1 MSGYR
6 VRVLV
11 MRCGG
16 GRSQPMKQA
25 RAGAPEKTSQCEGAQ
40 RDGMGW
46 GCEWQEMRPSGNWGC
61 SYVRPVDQGKEGG
74 SGAEL
79 RQEEV
84 VANLH
89 SHSSS
94 S

>member
-1 MSGYR
+1 
-6 VRVLV
+6 
-11 MRCGG
+11 
-16 GRSQPMKQA
+16 
-25 RAGAPEKTSQCEGAQ
+25 
-40 RDGMGW
+40 MGW

-94 S
+94 T

>member
-1 MSGYR
+1 
-6 VRVLV
+6 
-11 MRCGG
+11 
-16 GRSQPMKQA
+16 
-25 RAGAPEKTSQCEGAQ
+25 
-40 RDGMGW
+40 MGW

-84 VANLH
+84 VAIHYTVVEQVLEQEQ
-89 SHSSS
+89 
-94 S
+94 